1 MSPEQDAKL
10 SEALDI
16 AKRLEQRSKEMSEQV
31 TEIADKYYKRRHEA
45 AIAAQR
51 NSVCGRFRVLLRI

>member
-1 MSPEQDAKL
+1 MSLEQDAKL
-10 SEALDI
+10 SETLDI
-16 AKRLEQRSKEMSEQV
+16 AKRLEQRSKEISERA

-51 NSVCGRFRVLLRI
+51 NSDNS